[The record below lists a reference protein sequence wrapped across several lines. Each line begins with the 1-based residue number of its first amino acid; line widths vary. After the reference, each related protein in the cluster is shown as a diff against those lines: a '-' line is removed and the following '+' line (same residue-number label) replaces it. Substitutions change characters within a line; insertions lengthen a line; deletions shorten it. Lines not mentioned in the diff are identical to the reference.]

1 MDPRTWPACGA
12 AFVPRSGNQKYCTA
26 ACAAKIN
33 HSKNLPDETIK
44 AFRAKRRAEEK
55 RECAAREARLK
66 RRDAAYAANAPRTT
80 VVTRGKI
87 KVELRGT
94 VPVAP
99 WQPKNELRVQ
109 RPGGFGWAHI
119 FNSHDS
125 QFA

>member
-26 ACAAKIN
+26 AFAAKIS
-33 HSKNLPDETIK
+33 HSKDLPDETIK
-44 AFRAKRRAEEK
+44 AIRAKRRAEEK
-55 RECAAREARLK
+55 RERAARQARLK
-66 RRDAAYAANAPRTT
+66 LRDAAYAANAPRTT

-99 WQPKNELRVQ
+99 WQPPSES
-109 RPGGFGWAHI
+109 RPVAAGFDW
-119 FNSHDS
+119 SH
-125 QFA
+125 F